1 MHGMFISCMQDS
13 LDSVEALIKKH
24 QDFEKS
30 LAPQG
35 EKLNALEVFSQKLLA
50 EGHYESEAVVT
61 RRNTVVQRY
70 VCDNYE
76 IQEGKG
82 HSKQDKLY
90 MYAKASSFS
99 FSNEKVRTAL
109 VGIRTHDTLQS
120 RRALYQ
126 LSYQSNSAGR
136 GSNLQ
141 HYTTQML
148 KKLNHCNSRSILC
161 L

>member
-1 MHGMFISCMQDS
+1 MQDS

-82 HSKQDKLY
+82 HSKQVKLY

-148 KKLNHCNSRSILC
+148 KKNEPL
-161 L
+161 

>member
-1 MHGMFISCMQDS
+1 MLQDS

-70 VCDNYE
+70 VCVNYE
-76 IQEGKG
+76 VQKGKG
-82 HSKQDKLY
+82 TANK
-90 MYAKASSFS
+90 
-99 FSNEKVRTAL
+99 SNYTRTQRPAL
-109 VGIRTHDTLQS
+109 FLFP
-120 RRALYQ
+120 
-126 LSYQSNSAGR
+126 
-136 GSNLQ
+136 
-141 HYTTQML
+141 M
-148 KKLNHCNSRSILC
+148 KK
-161 L
+161 